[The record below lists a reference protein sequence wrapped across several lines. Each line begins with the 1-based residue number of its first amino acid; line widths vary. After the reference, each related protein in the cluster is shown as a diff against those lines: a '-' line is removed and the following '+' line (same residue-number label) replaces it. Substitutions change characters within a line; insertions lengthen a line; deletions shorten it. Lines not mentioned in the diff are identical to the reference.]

1 VITDTVEAIDNIQ
14 LQGKFADSDRSMLS
28 WIINFEDSNYV
39 YKQHGHT
46 VSYDYAKGNYVAY
59 TRGTFINEMGRS
71 VATINSWGLLKI
83 IQGRYKQIRGEVH
96 SVKKSLKK

>member
-46 VSYDYAKGNYVAY
+46 VSYDYAKGNYVAIQEELSSM
-59 TRGTFINEMGRS
+59 RWED
-71 VATINSWGLLKI
+71 LL
-83 IQGRYKQIRGEVH
+83 QPLTVEDC
-96 SVKKSLKK
+96 